1 VGLEESMSDRLL
13 SSLPSVLAGPVLRHT
28 TLNRLTL
35 WLAGSSSLTLRV
47 RLYIQ
52 DSEEPWFDRE
62 LAESEVTRVR
72 FGTFACLHLIDLKLD
87 DALPLNTRIGY
98 DLGVSDLV
106 SGGQG
111 KNEESWIADW
121 APHLCMPGAD
131 RPDFVIKD
139 RVDRLIHGSCRKP
152 HSSAADGLVRADG
165 VLLAAQSDSE
175 KRPAMMLMTG
185 DQIYADDVAGPMLRA
200 IHELIDRL
208 GLYDETLTGS
218 VVSDS
223 KALREHPDTYFHR
236 EKLLPD
242 VQSNEAV
249 TERFFGGVRKPVFTT
264 ANAQNHLIS
273 FGEVMAMYLLV
284 WSPVCWGLI
293 DQQPPALSAGEGTT
307 YQGQQAAIDEFVS
320 GLPRVARVMAHLPNY
335 MIFDDHDVTDDWNL
349 SALWEATTYEH
360 PFSRRIVGNAL
371 IAYLLCQGWGNN
383 PDAFDGLMPSI
394 QALTGSVG
402 KSDMYD
408 ESPQDGLIDALLQF
422 EHWHYALQTSPRIVV
437 LDSRTRR
444 WRSELNRARPSGLMD
459 WEALTGFQQ
468 DIIDQK
474 AVIVVSPA
482 PMLGVKLIEV
492 IQKVFTFLGKP
503 LVVDAENWMAH
514 RGAAHVLLNIFRHSR
529 TPENFVIL
537 SGDVH
542 YSFAYD
548 VRLRNRPD
556 RPRIWQITSSGIKN
570 ELPHTL
576 MAWLDRIN
584 RWLYAPWSPLNWFTK
599 RRRMRVTP
607 RIPEGR
613 EAGERLWNHAG
624 IGLVELDDEGA
635 PITIEQ
641 LNSRSGGTR
650 FPQPERYQ

>member
-1 VGLEESMSDRLL
+1 MGEP
-13 SSLPSVLAGPVLRHT
+13 SSQPLPPVLAGPVLRHT
-28 TLNRLTL
+28 TFNRLTL
-35 WLAGSSSLTLRV
+35 WLVGSCPLTLRL
-47 RLYIQ
+47 RLYLP
-52 DSEEPWFDRE
+52 DSEQPWLDRVLTE
-62 LAESEVTRVR
+62 KDVTAVR
-72 FGTFACLHLIDLKLD
+72 FGASAYLYLIDVETD
-87 DALPLNTRIGY
+87 DALPANTRIGY
-98 DLGVSDLV
+98 DLGVSANKPNAK
-106 SGGQG
+106 SGD
-111 KNEESWIADW
+111 ESWIGEW
-121 APHLCMPGAD
+121 APHLCLPEAD
-131 RPDFVIKD
+131 CPDFTI
-139 RVDRLIHGSCRKP
+139 RERLDRLAHGSCRRP
-152 HSSAADGLVRADG
+152 HSNAADGLVRVDES
-165 VLLAAQSDSE
+165 LLEARGNIAE
-175 KRPAMMLMTG
+175 RPALLLMTG
-185 DQIYADDVAGPMLRA
+185 DQIYADDVAGPMLRF
-200 IHELIDRL
+200 IHNLIDRL

-223 KALREHPDTYFHR
+223 KELRENPDTYFHR

-242 VQSNEAV
+242 VQSNEALS
-249 TERFFGGVRKPVFTT
+249 ERFFGGVRKPVFTT
-264 ANAQNHLIS
+264 ANAHNHLIS
-273 FGEVMAMYLLV
+273 LSEVMAMYLLV
-284 WSPVCWGLI
+284 WSPVCWELVEK
-293 DQQPPALSAGEGTT
+293 DQPELTSEDATA
-307 YQGQQAAIDEFVS
+307 YQNQQVVIDEFVA
-320 GLPRVARVMAHLPNY
+320 GLPRASRALAHLPTY

-349 SALWEATTYEH
+349 SALWEATTYKH

-383 PDAFDGLMPSI
+383 PDAFDGLLPSI
-394 QALTGSVG
+394 QALAESAERGDIYDQSRQ
-402 KSDMYD
+402 DMV
-408 ESPQDGLIDALLQF
+408 IDQLLKF
-422 EHWHYALQTSPRIVV
+422 EHWHYTLQTSPRIVV

-459 WEALTGFQQ
+459 WEALTEFQQ

-482 PMLGVKLIEV
+482 PMFGVKLIEA
-492 IQKVFTFLGKP
+492 IQSVFTFFGKP

-514 RGAAHVLLNIFRHSR
+514 RGAANVLLNIFRHSR

-570 ELPHTL
+570 EFPHTL